1 MGVYEPH
8 PGECEMIRLT
18 RFVAQ
23 SEGREPRRFDEL
35 PTRSW
40 AGSGRPFD
48 RLRVS
53 GGAAIRRRA
62 RLRAGRRA
70 HSPQLLDP
78 FGVVQVCRPDRR
90 CGPPGQVSA
99 NAKGSRRR

>member
-40 AGSGRPFD
+40 EGAFSGVPRQQLAESVQAFLAGQPT
-48 RLRVS
+48 
-53 GGAAIRRRA
+53 
-62 RLRAGRRA
+62 
-70 HSPQLLDP
+70 
-78 FGVVQVCRPDRR
+78 
-90 CGPPGQVSA
+90 
-99 NAKGSRRR
+99 

>member
-53 GGAAIRRRA
+53 GFYAAA
-62 RLRAGRRA
+62 RGELVEPRGEGLRAFRSRTAIGTTHVGPGRA
-70 HSPQLLDP
+70 LGTPHIEKA
-78 FGVVQVCRPDRR
+78 C
-90 CGPPGQVSA
+90 PGA
-99 NAKGSRRR
+99 

>member
-40 AGSGRPFD
+40 EGAF
-48 RLRVS
+48 S
-53 GGAAIRRRA
+53 GGI
-62 RLRAGRRA
+62 G
-70 HSPQLLDP
+70 
-78 FGVVQVCRPDRR
+78 
-90 CGPPGQVSA
+90 
-99 NAKGSRRR
+99 